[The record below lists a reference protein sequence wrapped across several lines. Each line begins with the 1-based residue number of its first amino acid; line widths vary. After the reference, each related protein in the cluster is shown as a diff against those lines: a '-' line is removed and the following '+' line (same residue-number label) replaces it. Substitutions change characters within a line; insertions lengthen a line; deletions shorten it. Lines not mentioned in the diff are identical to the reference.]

1 MIIGVDLEKRYY
13 SVRQIWLRDFES
25 FVVELGNFYPQE
37 FINISLVGQYEVF
50 VSVLRWIDKAIII
63 PFDGPTMMQLST

>member
-13 SVRQIWLRDFES
+13 SVCQIWLRDFGH

-37 FINISLVGQYEVF
+37 FINISLVGQYKFF

-63 PFDGPTMMQLST
+63 PFDGPTMMQSST